1 MKASVLVV
9 VYNESIQ
16 NITCIDYVVNAPQV
30 GQIVICDNSTVDNG
44 NAALARDFGF
54 DYISMRGNAGLSRAY
69 NVGVRSCTSDVI
81 CLFDDDTL
89 IDNGYFEELD
99 LRLFDGSSWDVL
111 LPLVVAGNEVLSP
124 SQFDGYRTHAF
135 QSGETITC
143 NTHLTGINSGMAVK
157 REVFDKVAYDE
168 SLFLD
173 LIDHQFILD
182 VRKAGYKVE
191 FDDKM
196 RLEQKFSLSTDDSQ
210 SALFRFGLYSRD
222 ARRFYSRSISQRIY
236 CELMLLG
243 RRARQFARYGDARFL
258 FNRSREE
265 VWRP

>member
-1 MKASVLVV
+1 
-9 VYNESIQ
+9 
-16 NITCIDYVVNAPQV
+16 
-30 GQIVICDNSTVDNG
+30 
-44 NAALARDFGF
+44 
-54 DYISMRGNAGLSRAY
+54 
-69 NVGVRSCTSDVI
+69 
-81 CLFDDDTL
+81 
-89 IDNGYFEELD
+89 
-99 LRLFDGSSWDVL
+99 
-111 LPLVVAGNEVLSP
+111 
-124 SQFDGYRTHAF
+124 
-135 QSGETITC
+135 
-143 NTHLTGINSGMAVK
+143 MAVK